1 MEDRQLQVGLLARVA
16 AAQALDRTLQRS
28 VLAAQAALQAM
39 GQPPDLGAQA
49 RPQAGWARRRS
60 APEATVAVR
69 LPAEPAAT
77 EELVPWQAALERRPS
92 ARGDRATQVRM
103 VEQRPLA
110 VQVLL
115 LLEQDLLLWAAAA
128 LHPARRLAARRQS
141 RLEVRLAENKV
152 QSPRANR
159 AWRLVAR
166 LERKVAQAPRPPAA
180 LRWALAAKSL
190 LLLPIAWPWGP
201 APWPVQP
208 TPCRLVAMV

>member
-16 AAQALDRTLQRS
+16 AAQALDPTLQRS

-60 APEATVAVR
+60 APEATVALQ

-77 EELVPWQAALERRPS
+77 EEPVPWQVALERRPL
-92 ARGDRATQVRM
+92 ARGARVPEVRL

-115 LLEQDLLLWAAAA
+115 LLVQDLLLWVAAA
-128 LHPARRLAARRQS
+128 LHLARRLTARRQS
-141 RLEVRLAENKV
+141 RSEVRPAEDKV
-152 QSPRANR
+152 QSLRANR
-159 AWRLVAR
+159 AWRLAVR
-166 LERKVAQAPRPPAA
+166 LERKPAQAPRPPAA
-180 LRWALAAKSL
+180 LRWAPAAKSL
-190 LLLPIAWPWGP
+190 RLRPTALRWGP
-201 APWPVQP
+201 VPWPAQP
-208 TPCRLVAMV
+208 TPCR

>member
-1 MEDRQLQVGLLARVA
+1 
-16 AAQALDRTLQRS
+16 
-28 VLAAQAALQAM
+28 
-39 GQPPDLGAQA
+39 
-49 RPQAGWARRRS
+49 
-60 APEATVAVR
+60 
-69 LPAEPAAT
+69 
-77 EELVPWQAALERRPS
+77 
-92 ARGDRATQVRM
+92 M

-190 LLLPIAWPWGP
+190 RLRPTAWPWGP
-201 APWPVQP
+201 APWPAQP